1 PIILFPTLHP
11 IPSLFFFPR
20 SGAHRD
26 LPSFPT
32 RRSSDLRGLHPSMY
46 RGRLWTMRQYAGF
59 GTAEQTNARFRHLL
73 KEGQTG
79 LSVAFDL
86 PTQMGFDSDHPM
98 AEGEVGRVGVAID
111 TVDDLERLFH
121 EIPLGAV
128 STS

>member
-1 PIILFPTLHP
+1 MAYGPGDWGGDYRADLGAPGVFPFT
-11 IPSLFFFPR
+11 
-20 SGAHRD
+20 
-26 LPSFPT
+26 
-32 RRSSDLRGLHPSMY
+32 RGLHPSMY

-59 GTAEQTNARFRHLL
+59 GTAEETNARFRHLL

-111 TVDDLERLFH
+111 TAPSGISWNRR
-121 EIPLGAV
+121 
-128 STS
+128 SRRSR